1 MTAWNGFIN
10 VCDGGDEWP
19 AGAQVREVNRPLV
32 LRLLPDRLRVAAWSR
47 LYRPASER
55 WHPLYRAASLKLAPR
70 ITMDLVPGD
79 LISDCIAFTGV
90 YDLELSRHL
99 LQFVGRGEVMI
110 DVGANLGYFSLLW
123 AAANPASRCF
133 AFEASPR
140 TIDLLKRNV
149 ARNGLDA
156 RVQVLSQAAGRE
168 HGSLL
173 FDVGPPE
180 QTGWGGFAATS
191 GASAISVE
199 VVRVDEVVTNVDE
212 VALLKIDIEG
222 ADTWALMG
230 CERLLRE
237 RRIKSLWFEQNK
249 PRMRALGIGEREAE
263 DYLRSVG
270 YLPSPRSDPSRDV
283 VGWSAIPV

>member
-1 MTAWNGFIN
+1 
-10 VCDGGDEWP
+10 
-19 AGAQVREVNRPLV
+19 
-32 LRLLPDRLRVAAWSR
+32 
-47 LYRPASER
+47 
-55 WHPLYRAASLKLAPR
+55 
-70 ITMDLVPGD
+70 MDLVPGD